1 MVVIH
6 ILAAAMAVVSLQVDV
21 ATAAIVVM
29 VVGTRG

>member
-6 ILAAAMAVVSLQVDV
+6 ILAATMAVVSLQVDV
-21 ATAAIVVM
+21 ATAVIVMM